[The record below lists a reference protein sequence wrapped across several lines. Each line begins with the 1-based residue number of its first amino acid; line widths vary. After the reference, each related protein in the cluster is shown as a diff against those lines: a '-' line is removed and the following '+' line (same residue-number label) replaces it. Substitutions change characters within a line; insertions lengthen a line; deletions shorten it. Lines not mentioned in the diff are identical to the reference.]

1 MIEDKKNNSTV
12 NISFDN
18 TEHAF
23 AYKADKD
30 LKQAYYLFAIMRY
43 NWLVWIGTRIMP
55 WAMRIGLPIEK
66 IIRNTLFKQFVGGE
80 TLEQTKPIDDLLQ
93 HYNVQVIL
101 DYGIEGKETEDAFET
116 ATNNFIQVINYATL
130 QKNIPFISIK
140 LTAIARFTLL
150 EKLNNSNPITFNT
163 DILTTTEQ
171 LEWERVQKRIQHIC
185 TVAATKKIGVL
196 IDAEETWVQNPI
208 DYLSLKM
215 MQIFNQQQAI
225 VYNTIQLYR
234 TDRLQFLHENYNYA
248 TAKNFLLGVKLV
260 RGAYMEKERKRALQL
275 NYPSPI
281 QPNKTS
287 SDKDYNDAIHF
298 CIDRLKTIAT
308 IIASHNEESN
318 LLTTQLLQQ
327 KKISLHHPHIHF
339 SQLYG
344 MSDHITFNLAQ
355 AGCSVSKYVPF
366 GPIKDVVPYLMRRA
380 QENSSV
386 KGQTGR
392 ELSLLRKEIK
402 RRKI

>member
-1 MIEDKKNNSTV
+1 M

-30 LKQAYYLFAIMRY
+30 LKQAYRLFAIMRY

-55 WAMRIGLPIEK
+55 WAMRIGLPIKK

-80 TLEQTKPIDDLLQ
+80 TLEQTNPIDNLLQ

-116 ATNNFIQVINYATL
+116 ATNNFIQVIEYAAL

-140 LTAIARFTLL
+140 LTAIARFGLL
-150 EKLNNSNPITFNT
+150 EKLNNNNPTTFNT
-163 DILTTTEQ
+163 DTLTTIEQ

-185 TVAATKKIGVL
+185 TIAATKKIGVL
-196 IDAEETWVQNPI
+196 IDAEETWIQNPI

-248 TAKNFLLGVKLV
+248 IAKNFLLGVKLV

-281 QPNKTS
+281 QPNKAS

-298 CIDRLKTIAT
+298 CIDRLKVIAT

-344 MSDHITFNLAQ
+344 MSDHITFNLAK

>member
-1 MIEDKKNNSTV
+1 M

-30 LKQAYYLFAIMRY
+30 LKQAYRLFAIMRY

-55 WAMRIGLPIEK
+55 WAMRIGLPIKK

-80 TLEQTKPIDDLLQ
+80 TLEQTNPIDNLLQ

-116 ATNNFIQVINYATL
+116 ATNNFIQVIEYAAL

-140 LTAIARFTLL
+140 LTAIARFGLL
-150 EKLNNSNPITFNT
+150 EKLNNNNPTTFNT
-163 DILTTTEQ
+163 DTLTTIEQ

-185 TVAATKKIGVL
+185 TIAATKKIGVL
-196 IDAEETWVQNPI
+196 IDAEETWIQNPI

-248 TAKNFLLGVKLV
+248 IAKNFLLGVKLV

-281 QPNKTS
+281 QPNKAS

-298 CIDRLKTIAT
+298 CIDRLKVIAT

-344 MSDHITFNLAQ
+344 MSDHITFNLAK
-355 AGCSVSKYVPF
+355 AGCSDSKYVPF

>member
-1 MIEDKKNNSTV
+1 M

-30 LKQAYYLFAIMRY
+30 LKQAYRLFAIMRY

-55 WAMRIGLPIEK
+55 WAMRIGLPIKK

-80 TLEQTKPIDDLLQ
+80 TLEQTNPIDNLLQ

-116 ATNNFIQVINYATL
+116 ATNNFIQVIEYAAL

-140 LTAIARFTLL
+140 LTAIARFALL
-150 EKLNNSNPITFNT
+150 EKLNNNNPIAFNT
-163 DILTTTEQ
+163 DTLTTTEQ

-185 TVAATKKIGVL
+185 TIAATKKIGVL
-196 IDAEETWVQNPI
+196 IDAEETWIQNPI

-248 TAKNFLLGVKLV
+248 IAKNFLLGVKLV

-281 QPNKTS
+281 QPNKAS

-298 CIDRLKTIAT
+298 CIDRLKVIAT

-344 MSDHITFNLAQ
+344 MSDHITFNLAK
-355 AGCSVSKYVPF
+355 AGCSVSKYIPF